1 MSKQNR
7 RTLAL
12 ARRKKLL
19 LDEIQ
24 QQRTQLAQEGQT
36 WLEVTAPYDKAWNI
50 LTSLKPILLIGAS
63 VVSLYSIKH
72 PKKLVRWGRRAI
84 GAVGLIRT
92 LQKSVKK
99 PLTKHQFFV

>member
-63 VVSLYSIKH
+63 AVSLYSIKH

-92 LQKSVKK
+92 LQKAVKK
-99 PLTKHQFFV
+99 TAD

>member
-36 WLEVTAPYDKAWNI
+36 WLEVTAPYDKAWNGDA
-50 LTSLKPILLIGAS
+50 TGPQCRKFPLI
-63 VVSLYSIKH
+63 
-72 PKKLVRWGRRAI
+72 
-84 GAVGLIRT
+84 
-92 LQKSVKK
+92 
-99 PLTKHQFFV
+99 

>member
-36 WLEVTAPYDKAWNI
+36 WLEVTAPYDKAW
-50 LTSLKPILLIGAS
+50 
-63 VVSLYSIKH
+63 
-72 PKKLVRWGRRAI
+72 
-84 GAVGLIRT
+84 
-92 LQKSVKK
+92 
-99 PLTKHQFFV
+99 

>member
-24 QQRTQLAQEGQT
+24 QQRTQLAHLVNRG
-36 WLEVTAPYDKAWNI
+36 KRGI
-50 LTSLKPILLIGAS
+50 SL
-63 VVSLYSIKH
+63 
-72 PKKLVRWGRRAI
+72 
-84 GAVGLIRT
+84 
-92 LQKSVKK
+92 
-99 PLTKHQFFV
+99 